1 MSILDKTFTGIK
13 KVIKC
18 LILSCFYVNILY
30 VSVVLGKPPH
40 EYLSNA
46 FKSVLKNFEENPRM
60 LIPGGSMLLI
70 NYDKSK
76 SISQDIEPIEQIPQP
91 FVNTPPASATVNVSP
106 NNLLRDSCDNCG
118 TDLSDQNTDSLV
130 ERNDVPHIYKEV
142 NLTIHDNY
150 KVIDLDYNTDS
161 LVEINDNS
169 DNSSLIGSSGH
180 DTSSLVEINDNSDNS
195 SLMGFSDHDTDSFVE
210 ISDNSD
216 NLFTSLDSTNTPS
229 DSVISQDTEYVI
241 PIDSHS
247 NVNTMSPPVEGAVQ
261 EEPIVQKRASVLGY
275 VVTRL

>member
-1 MSILDKTFTGIK
+1 MLILDKTFTRIN

-30 VSVVLGKPPH
+30 VSVVLAKPPH

-46 FKSVLKNFEENPRM
+46 LKSVLKNFEGNPRM

-76 SISQDIEPIEQIPQP
+76 SISQDTKPIEQIPQP

-118 TDLSDQNTDSLV
+118 TDLSDQSTDSLV

-169 DNSSLIGSSGH
+169 DNSSL
-180 DTSSLVEINDNSDNS
+180 
-195 SLMGFSDHDTDSFVE
+195 MGFSDHDTDSLLEV
-210 ISDNSD
+210 
-216 NLFTSLDSTNTPS
+216 
-229 DSVISQDTEYVI
+229 
-241 PIDSHS
+241 
-247 NVNTMSPPVEGAVQ
+247 AVR
-261 EEPIVQKRASVLGY
+261 EEPIIPKRAVILAAGIPGGDGGGVPSTTVES
-275 VVTRL
+275 